1 MTTKGSRATKPT
13 KESKDF
19 GQIVQLLG
27 ERIAVAVDASR
38 RDGDIPDDR
47 RGLVFP
53 HDLIIRDATTPQ
65 AQLPTLSL
73 GPGDLPES
81 LDKLISVMGIS
92 DTEVGI
98 LLLSAVT
105 AIDPRFEHFFIV
117 LNNEVDTRGPMVS
130 AALRLLGQDPANPIA
145 RALFDSQSPLRSL
158 GLVQLHRPDH
168 SLAAQIL
175 DAPERVV
182 RHLLGDSSIDPAIVD
197 FVSIVTN
204 PLIPAKL
211 LPQIDLSSLNDVG
224 QELSSSFTL
233 GMRSRPGTAGLAQAQ
248 HWLKAQGFPAVITY
262 DCSVNAVIKDEI
274 SKQFLAVVREA
285 ALRGLPIV
293 IDLRRSDTE
302 FIRAV
307 SDLAFK
313 AMVPIVLIYAATM
326 HGDSTRI
333 RIVDLPMS
341 TATQRETWWDHLDL
355 GSTERNTLLRL
366 EPEEINSRIQ
376 GAQSLFDAAPSS
388 MTSLARRVDPTFQLN
403 DVIVEESVSRGL
415 SELLNRVR
423 LRSTVLD
430 EWDMRPGGIR
440 GRGITALFAGPSGTG
455 KTMAAEALAGVL
467 GVPLFHVDLSSVVD
481 KYIGET
487 EKNLERIFSVAENAD
502 GVLLF
507 DEADALFGKR
517 SQVSDARDRHANIE
531 VAFLLQRM
539 ESFDGLAI
547 LTSNLRSNLDAA
559 FTRRLDC
566 IVDFV
571 EPTAVLREEIWQ
583 RCVQG
588 RAAGVT
594 PEQWQQL
601 ASLELTGGAI
611 RSSVVS
617 AAYQAASS
625 ETDIEFAHLLE
636 GARSEWFKMGRLS
649 FPL

>member
-1 MTTKGSRATKPT
+1 
-13 KESKDF
+13 
-19 GQIVQLLG
+19 
-27 ERIAVAVDASR
+27 
-38 RDGDIPDDR
+38 
-47 RGLVFP
+47 
-53 HDLIIRDATTPQ
+53 
-65 AQLPTLSL
+65 
-73 GPGDLPES
+73 
-81 LDKLISVMGIS
+81 
-92 DTEVGI
+92 
-98 LLLSAVT
+98 
-105 AIDPRFEHFFIV
+105 
-117 LNNEVDTRGPMVS
+117 
-130 AALRLLGQDPANPIA
+130 
-145 RALFDSQSPLRSL
+145 
-158 GLVQLHRPDH
+158 
-168 SLAAQIL
+168 
-175 DAPERVV
+175 
-182 RHLLGDSSIDPAIVD
+182 
-197 FVSIVTN
+197 
-204 PLIPAKL
+204 
-211 LPQIDLSSLNDVG
+211 
-224 QELSSSFTL
+224 
-233 GMRSRPGTAGLAQAQ
+233 
-248 HWLKAQGFPAVITY
+248 
-262 DCSVNAVIKDEI
+262 
-274 SKQFLAVVREA
+274 
-285 ALRGLPIV
+285 
-293 IDLRRSDTE
+293 
-302 FIRAV
+302 
-307 SDLAFK
+307 
-313 AMVPIVLIYAATM
+313 
-326 HGDSTRI
+326 
-333 RIVDLPMS
+333 MS

-366 EPEEINSRIQ
+366 EPEEINTRIQ
-376 GAQSLFDAAPSS
+376 GAQSLFDAAPSG